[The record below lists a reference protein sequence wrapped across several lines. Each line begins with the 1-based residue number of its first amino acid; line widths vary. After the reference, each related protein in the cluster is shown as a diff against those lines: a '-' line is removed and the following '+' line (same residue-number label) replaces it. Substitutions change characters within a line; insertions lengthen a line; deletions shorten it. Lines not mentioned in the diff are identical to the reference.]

1 MVKLLFWPFGS
12 RGDLKCREVRE
23 QSSELIDGGEGGSA
37 VLVGRIQRHLAKCRA
52 CSAFVR
58 TLQATVGVLRSMPAQ
73 GAPGQLKEKLR
84 RISAGGQ
91 QPQ

>member
-1 MVKLLFWPFGS
+1 MVKLPFWPFGS

-84 RISAGGQ
+84 WISAGGQ

>member
-1 MVKLLFWPFGS
+1 MAKLPFWPFGG

-23 QSSELIDGGEGGSA
+23 QSSELIEGGEGGSA
-37 VLVGRIQRHLAKCRA
+37 ALVERIQRHLAKCRA
-52 CSAFVR
+52 CTAFVR

-73 GAPGQLKEKLR
+73 GAPVQLKEKLR
-84 RISAGGQ
+84 RISAEGN